1 MRSDFVTVPL
11 SGNVL
16 IFFLFRGAEAPVY
29 FLSLSLS
36 PSLYTCIFLNKKS
49 VMKTKK
55 KRERGERATA
65 TGIGESRLLTDRGW
79 ISQFPLAPLLLF
91 VHEDGNKK
99 RSDVEEGRAM
109 AESDGRELVQYSSTF
124 FFSPVSA
131 IPTKKN
137 NNEEDRNSV

>member
-55 KRERGERATA
+55 KRGRGERATT

-79 ISQFPLAPLLLF
+79 ISQFPPAPLLLF

-109 AESDGRELVQYSSTF
+109 AESWFNIRPLFS
-124 FFSPVSA
+124 FSPPQQSQR
-131 IPTKKN
+131 KKIIMK
-137 NNEEDRNSV
+137 RTGTPFK